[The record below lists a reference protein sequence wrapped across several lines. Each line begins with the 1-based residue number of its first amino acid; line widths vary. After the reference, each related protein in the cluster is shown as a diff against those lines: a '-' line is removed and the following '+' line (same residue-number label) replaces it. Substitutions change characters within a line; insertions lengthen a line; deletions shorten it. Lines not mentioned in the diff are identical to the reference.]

1 MKKTKFYELHKKAGA
16 KIVEFAGYEMPVQYS
31 SIIAEHKAVRDSVGV
46 FDVSHMGEFLLE
58 GEDVIDFLQYVMF
71 QLLILSHI

>member
-31 SIIAEHKAVRDSVGV
+31 SIIAEHKQSAIRLECL
-46 FDVSHMGEFLLE
+46 MFLTWAKYL
-58 GEDVIDFLQYVMF
+58 
-71 QLLILSHI
+71 